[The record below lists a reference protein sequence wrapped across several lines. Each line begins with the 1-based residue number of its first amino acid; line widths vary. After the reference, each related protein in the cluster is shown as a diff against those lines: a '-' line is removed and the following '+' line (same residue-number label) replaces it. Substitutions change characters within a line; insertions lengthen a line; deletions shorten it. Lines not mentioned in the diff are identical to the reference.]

1 MDSLP
6 HVRVPGRLRYY
17 FLKCLAEGK
26 KKIFPPICFGFKE
39 ENKMELVEA

>member
-1 MDSLP
+1 MDTLP

-17 FLKCLAEGK
+17 FLKCLAEE

-39 ENKMELVEA
+39 ENKMESVEA